1 MGKPHCSEV
10 VTDGIFVRVEP
21 AYLPEHSDPD
31 DRRFV
36 FGYRV
41 TIRNDGEAWVKLMS
55 RQWVIVDAAGRCD
68 EVVGDGVVGQ
78 QPELEPG
85 ESFTY
90 HSHCPLTK
98 PWGTMEGS
106 YQMLRQDGQLV
117 EVKVG
122 RFFLVAPQEV
132 VAET

>member
-1 MGKPHCSEV
+1 MGRPHCSECI
-10 VTDGIFVRVEP
+10 TDGIRINVEP
-21 AYLPEHSDPD
+21 TYLPEHSEPE
-31 DRRFV
+31 DRRYV

-41 TIRNDGEAWVKLMS
+41 TIRNEGEAWVKLMT
-55 RQWVIVDAAGRCD
+55 RQWLIVDATGRSD

-90 HSHCPLTK
+90 TSHCPLTK

-117 EVKVG
+117 EVKIG

-132 VAET
+132 VAGT